1 MNVSFPWNGS
11 ELLRREYEKDNY
23 RLIHTGSKTNRA
35 IIFFSGNG
43 LYFPNTEEE
52 FTQKIIINDRYE
64 WENLASN
71 KLIRKYYE
79 LIIFV
84 RDVYKQWYVT
94 GINPEHD
101 NVDKTADFL
110 RELTRGYDITTCG
123 ASAGGYAAVLFA
135 SLLDAER
142 FFSMSGQFS
151 IHHQIDAQGAP
162 FVYNYA
168 SDIIRNKYY
177 DIAGITH
184 RGGGALYLAG

>member
-23 RLIHTGSKTNRA
+23 RLIRTGSKTNKA

-52 FTQKIIINDRYE
+52 FTQKIIVNDRYE

-71 KLIRKYYE
+71 RLIRKRYE

-94 GINPEHD
+94 GMNANYD
-101 NVDKTADFL
+101 NVDKTAEFL
-110 RELTRGYDITTCG
+110 RELTRGYDVTTCG

-142 FFSMSGQFS
+142 FFTFSGQFS
-151 IHHQIDAQGAP
+151 IHHQINAQGAP

-177 DIAGITH
+177 DIAGIM
-184 RGGGALYLAG
+184 LQYL